1 MSLSD
6 PRIEEFIRLFNERE
20 FFDAHEELESLWF
33 ETEGELKDFYKG
45 LIQCAVAFVHL
56 SRQNFRGAKKLYKT
70 SAAYLERY
78 PEDCE
83 QINVGKLVHAFHA
96 FFADVVP
103 GAEAAG
109 TIDLD
114 SCQTPVIEIV

>member
-56 SRQNFRGAKKLYKT
+56 SRQNFRGAKKIYKT
-70 SAAYLERY
+70 ASAYLDRY

-83 QINVGKLVHAFHA
+83 QINVAKLLKEFHA

-103 GAEAAG
+103 AAEESG
-109 TIDLD
+109 SIDLD
-114 SCQTPVIEIV
+114 SLQPPVIELA